1 MSISDGIL
9 MIAGYVLAH
18 ASYSVSDLE
27 DGELLVPFAVVQSVN
42 GQEVIRFEAETQEE
56 AISNAKSKLFDLRK
70 RVDIYGFA
78 REGLMRDESGKAM
91 DVFSIDV
98 WEKGLKN
105 NVTIVQPFQPNNGK
119 GQFYLSKNILIF
131 IDGQEVENEK
141 MIDIVK
147 EGIGHHPIGNEYTNW
162 VR

>member
-70 RVDIYGFA
+70 RVDI
-78 REGLMRDESGKAM
+78 
-91 DVFSIDV
+91 
-98 WEKGLKN
+98 
-105 NVTIVQPFQPNNGK
+105 
-119 GQFYLSKNILIF
+119 LSLIH
-131 IDGQEVENEK
+131 I
-141 MIDIVK
+141 
-147 EGIGHHPIGNEYTNW
+147 
-162 VR
+162 